1 VSEPGETPT
10 FQDMLKELRYLKEA
24 EVQARKII
32 DDADRRAK
40 DMVSDAESKAAML
53 LSENVEKRRQLEIQI
68 REEVEKEFRE
78 TLAKLEEDYVR
89 ERGSVKQRSEGHM
102 EEAVRYLVRSLLA
115 TR

>member
-1 VSEPGETPT
+1 
-10 FQDMLKELRYLKEA
+10 MLKELRYLKEA
-24 EVQARKII
+24 EVQAEKII
-32 DDADRRAK
+32 EEADRRAK

-78 TLAKLEEDYVR
+78 TLAKLEEDYVG
-89 ERGSVKQRSEGHM
+89 ERGEVKQRSEEHM
-102 EEAVRYLVRSLLA
+102 EEAIKYLVRSLLA